1 MGAGFLVVGVVFA
14 GVTAVTTQ
22 VSENNRVA
30 GGLAGAALGAA
41 FVLRAV
47 GDIGDGTLSWLS
59 PIGWAQKLRP
69 YAGEAWWTLLVP
81 LLATA
86 ALAAL
91 ATRLASRRD
100 FGGGLVAPR
109 PGPRAAAPN
118 LGSPTGLAV
127 RLDRGTVLWW
137 SVGVAVM
144 GATYGSLTQTIDDW
158 VSDNQSLKDLIAR
171 SGGASLV
178 DAFLGTS
185 MLIIA
190 LIAGGYAVQSVL
202 RPRGE
207 ESSGR
212 AEAVLATRVSRAGW
226 LGASVAVTAAG
237 SAVVLAVGALGIGV
251 AAAIATGDA
260 GLVPRLLGAGL
271 AYLPAMWVLL
281 ALGVLLHGV
290 APRIALGLWAVL
302 TGCFVIG
309 FFKQLLGIPTW
320 LADLSPFEHTP
331 RLPAASLDLV
341 PLVVLTLVAA
351 ALAAAGLAG
360 FRHRDIGA

>member
-1 MGAGFLVVGVVFA
+1 
-14 GVTAVTTQ
+14 
-22 VSENNRVA
+22 
-30 GGLAGAALGAA
+30 LA
-41 FVLRAV
+41 
-47 GDIGDGTLSWLS
+47 
-59 PIGWAQKLRP
+59 P
-69 YAGEAWWTLLVP
+69 
-81 LLATA
+81 
-86 ALAAL
+86 
-91 ATRLASRRD
+91 
-100 FGGGLVAPR
+100 
-109 PGPRAAAPN
+109 
-118 LGSPTGLAV
+118 PTGPV
-127 RLDRGTVLWW
+127 
-137 SVGVAVM
+137 
-144 GATYGSLTQTIDDW
+144 TQTFYYW
-158 VSDNQSLKDLIAR
+158 ERHTQSLKDLIAR

-207 ESSGR
+207 ETSGR
-212 AEAVLATRVSRAGW
+212 AEAVLVTRVSRAGW
-226 LGASVAVTAAG
+226 LGASVAVSAVG
-237 SAVVLAVGALGIGV
+237 SAVVLAVGGLGIGV

-290 APRIALGLWAVL
+290 APRIAIALWAVL

-331 RLPAASLDLV
+331 RLPAAGLDVV